1 MLYDKIS
8 GIIKKV
14 KEKLKSSKDMVM
26 DSKDKAKDKATS
38 AKEMYLPPLLHMAS
52 TKESLKKAEL
62 KQRLEEKKTH

>member
-1 MLYDKIS
+1 
-8 GIIKKV
+8 
-14 KEKLKSSKDMVM
+14 MVM
-26 DSKDKAKDKATS
+26 DTKDKAKDKATS